1 MRSNESYADPSW
13 VNYYNMCA
21 CVFVFA
27 TCASENDSLCGFIF
41 LFLFFFLQV
50 HALLTRGV
58 GRGGRVMYSANGRTP
73 ADGWLGANPQR
84 REQTSAGS
92 WILLLT
98 SVLTTQL
105 GVSDVTTR
113 GGRGGG
119 EGREGGLFCL
129 ESVSMRHNASPPST
143 PLRSQRAGNNH
154 WIKARPK
161 LGESQIK

>member
-1 MRSNESYADPSW
+1 MRSNESYAHPSW
-13 VNYYNMCA
+13 VNYYSMCA

-27 TCASENDSLCGFIF
+27 MCASENDSVCGFILF
-41 LFLFFFLQV
+41 YFLFFCESMPCS
-50 HALLTRGV
+50 
-58 GRGGRVMYSANGRTP
+58 RGGGERVMYSVNGGTP

-98 SVLTTQL
+98 SAPTTQL

-119 EGREGGLFCL
+119 EGWGGYFVWNL
-129 ESVSMRHNASPPST
+129 SA
-143 PLRSQRAGNNH
+143 
-154 WIKARPK
+154 
-161 LGESQIK
+161 

>member
-1 MRSNESYADPSW
+1 MRTPPGLIITA
-13 VNYYNMCA
+13 CA
-21 CVFVFA
+21 LVYLCLRSVRVRMTVFA
-27 TCASENDSLCGFIF
+27 A
-41 LFLFFFLQV
+41 LFNFFFASPCLA
-50 HALLTRGV
+50 HAG
-58 GRGGRVMYSANGRTP
+58 GGGRVMYSANGGTP

-98 SVLTTQL
+98 SALTTQL

-119 EGREGGLFCL
+119 GGLFCL

-143 PLRSQRAGNNH
+143 RPWSQRAGNNH